1 MKNSELLQLNPQHL
15 AELRSF
21 FSGFEFDDVEILA
34 SENALPE
41 NSLDFNTFGFHTAAH
56 NLKLDGVFRGNGRM
70 HTLFHG
76 DNEDDVFYCFS
87 YALVGGVEER
97 IIFKLT
103 LRGRNQDE

>member
-34 SENALPE
+34 SEEVRADNDHSPE
-41 NSLDFNTFGFHTAAH
+41 TFGFDHAVRH
-56 NLKLDGVFRGNGRM
+56 LKFDGVIRGKN
-70 HTLFHG
+70 HTHITFTDG
-76 DNEDDVFYCFS
+76 ESDCFYCFS

-97 IIFKLT
+97 IIFKLI
-103 LRGRNQDE
+103 RREESK

>member
-34 SENALPE
+34 REEVYADNNPTFR
-41 NSLDFNTFGFHTAAH
+41 SLDFNIEA
-56 NLKLDGVFRGNGRM
+56 NKLHFDSVV
-70 HTLFHG
+70 HG
-76 DNEDDVFYCFS
+76 DNRMHALFYGDEDNIFYCFS

-97 IIFKLT
+97 IIFKLI
-103 LRGRNQDE
+103 RREESK

>member
-34 SENALPE
+34 REEAPAENDIAFE
-41 NSLDFNTFGFHTAAH
+41 TFGFNLAAKKLRFDSVVRGENHTH
-56 NLKLDGVFRGNGRM
+56 IVFVDGESEN
-70 HTLFHG
+70 
-76 DNEDDVFYCFS
+76 FYCFS